1 MSVEVLTILMF
12 MTLMASIALGHPL
25 AVTLAAVATV
35 FGLIDNGFDVSALL
49 GLFANNAW
57 GIFLNYVLVAI
68 PLFIFMAQILDR
80 SKVSEGLFDALY
92 QVLGGLRGGLG
103 MAVIVVSTVFAATTG
118 IIGASVVA
126 MGLMAGPALL
136 RRGYNRG
143 LGAGIIC
150 ASGTLGIL
158 IPPSIMLVVYGGLT
172 GQKETSV
179 GNLFAAAIM
188 PGLLLSA
195 LYLLYVGVRCYINPK
210 MGPPIPREDRTATV
224 GEKIAMTLKNF
235 VPPFGLI
242 LTVMGTILAG
252 IATPTEA
259 AALGCIGALILA
271 MATKKLKHEA
281 ELLKLAL
288 HAGMLYAEKTGAA
301 RFEPTDSAGDKIEFV
316 DQAPELLPGRELE
329 QRIHA
334 HDEDRNHRVG
344 GVSQTSERVDRVADL
359 FAVDQPSVVSGPQR
373 YALIPVDVS
382 RKIADHRVE
391 FDSSGV
397 VQYTRMLSGFPDGP
411 TIPMSVDDHLRL
423 QKEREITVVLV
434 EHDLGVVMDIS
445 DRIYVLDFGQLIG
458 AGRPEEVAANPKVIE
473 AYIGEE

>member
-12 MTLMASIALGHPL
+12 ITLMASIALGHPL

-57 GIFLNYVLVAI
+57 GIFLNYTLVAI

-195 LYLLYVGVRCYINPK
+195 LYLLYVGVRCYINPE
-210 MGPPIPREDRTATV
+210 MGPPIPKEDRTATV
-224 GEKIAMTLKNF
+224 AEKVAMTMKNF

-271 MATKKLKHEA
+271 MATRKLDWDVISQSCISTARTTAMIMALFVGGKFFSVVFLSMGGGDVVA
-281 ELLKLAL
+281 DVLLGMDVSPYVVFIIMMAVVFVMGMFIDWAAILLVVVPIFTPIALDLDFNPLWFAMMVCINLQTSFLTPPFGYALFYFKGVAPPEYTMGDVYRGIIPFVAIQIIGLATL
-288 HAGMLYAEKTGAA
+288 I
-301 RFEPTDSAGDKIEFV
+301 FF
-316 DQAPELLPGRELE
+316 PEIITWLPG
-329 QRIHA
+329 I
-334 HDEDRNHRVG
+334 
-344 GVSQTSERVDRVADL
+344 
-359 FAVDQPSVVSGPQR
+359 F
-373 YALIPVDVS
+373 
-382 RKIADHRVE
+382 
-391 FDSSGV
+391 
-397 VQYTRMLSGFPDGP
+397 
-411 TIPMSVDDHLRL
+411 
-423 QKEREITVVLV
+423 
-434 EHDLGVVMDIS
+434 
-445 DRIYVLDFGQLIG
+445 FG
-458 AGRPEEVAANPKVIE
+458 N
-473 AYIGEE
+473 

>member
-271 MATKKLKHEA
+271 MATRKLNWDVITQSCISTA
-281 ELLKLAL
+281 RTTAMIMAL
-288 HAGMLYAEKTGAA
+288 
-301 RFEPTDSAGDKIEFV
+301 F
-316 DQAPELLPGRELE
+316 
-329 QRIHA
+329 
-334 HDEDRNHRVG
+334 VG
-344 GVSQTSERVDRVADL
+344 GKFFSVVFLSMGGGDVVADVLLGMDVNPYVVFIIMMAVVFIMGMFIDWAAILLVVVPIFTPIAMDLDFNPLWFAMMVCINLQTSFL
-359 FAVDQPSVVSGPQR
+359 TPPFG
-373 YALIPVDVS
+373 YALFYFKGVAPPEYTMGDVY
-382 RKIADHRVE
+382 RGILPFVA
-391 FDSSGV
+391 
-397 VQYTRMLSGFPDGP
+397 
-411 TIPMSVDDHLRL
+411 I
-423 QKEREITVVLV
+423 
-434 EHDLGVVMDIS
+434 
-445 DRIYVLDFGQLIG
+445 QLIG
-458 AGRPEEVAANPKVIE
+458 LATLIFFPEIITWLPGVFFGN
-473 AYIGEE
+473 

>member
-12 MTLMASIALGHPL
+12 LTLMASIALGHPL
-25 AVTLAAVATV
+25 AVTLAAVATL
-35 FGLIDNGFDVSALL
+35 FGLIDNGFDISALL

-57 GIFLNYVLVAI
+57 GIFLNYTLVAI

-143 LGAGIIC
+143 LGAGIVC

-179 GNLFAAAIM
+179 GNLFAAAII
-188 PGLLLSA
+188 PGLLLSGM
-195 LYLLYVGVRCYINPK
+195 YLLYVGVRCYMNPK
-210 MGPPIPREDRTATV
+210 MGPPIPKEDRTATV
-224 GEKIAMTLKNF
+224 SEKFAMTMKNF

-259 AALGCIGALILA
+259 AALGCIGALVLA
-271 MATKKLKHEA
+271 LITKKLNWEVITQACISTARTTAMIMALFVGGKFFSVVFLSMGGGDVVA
-281 ELLKLAL
+281 DVLLGMDVSPYIVFLIMMAVVFVMGMFIDWAAILLVVVPIFTPIAMDLDFNPLWFAMMVCINLQTSFLTPPFGYAL
-288 HAGMLYAEKTGAA
+288 FYFKGVAPPEYTM
-301 RFEPTDSAGDKIEFV
+301 GDVYRGIIPFV
-316 DQAPELLPGRELE
+316 AIQLVGLGVLMYFPEIITWLPG
-329 QRIHA
+329 IFF
-334 HDEDRNHRVG
+334 G
-344 GVSQTSERVDRVADL
+344 G
-359 FAVDQPSVVSGPQR
+359 
-373 YALIPVDVS
+373 
-382 RKIADHRVE
+382 
-391 FDSSGV
+391 
-397 VQYTRMLSGFPDGP
+397 
-411 TIPMSVDDHLRL
+411 
-423 QKEREITVVLV
+423 
-434 EHDLGVVMDIS
+434 
-445 DRIYVLDFGQLIG
+445 
-458 AGRPEEVAANPKVIE
+458 
-473 AYIGEE
+473 

>member
-12 MTLMASIALGHPL
+12 LTLMASIALGHPL

-136 RRGYNRG
+136 RRGYDRG
-143 LGAGIIC
+143 MGSGIIC

-179 GNLFAAAIM
+179 GNLFAAAIL

-195 LYLLYVGVRCYINPK
+195 LYLLYVGVRCYLNPK
-210 MGPPIPREDRTATV
+210 LGPPIPREDRTATV
-224 GEKIAMTLKNF
+224 SEKISMTLKNF

-271 MATKKLKHEA
+271 LATRKLNWEVITQSCISTARTTAMIMALFVGGKFFSVVFLSMGGGDVVA
-281 ELLKLAL
+281 DVLLGMDVSPYVVFIIMMAVVFVMGMFIDWAAILLVVVPIFTPIAMDLDFNPLWFAMMVCINLQTSFLTPPFGYALFYFKGVAPPEYTMGDVYRGIIPFVAIQLVGLAIL
-288 HAGMLYAEKTGAA
+288 I
-301 RFEPTDSAGDKIEFV
+301 FF
-316 DQAPELLPGRELE
+316 PEIITWLPG
-329 QRIHA
+329 
-334 HDEDRNHRVG
+334 V
-344 GVSQTSERVDRVADL
+344 
-359 FAVDQPSVVSGPQR
+359 F
-373 YALIPVDVS
+373 
-382 RKIADHRVE
+382 
-391 FDSSGV
+391 
-397 VQYTRMLSGFPDGP
+397 
-411 TIPMSVDDHLRL
+411 
-423 QKEREITVVLV
+423 
-434 EHDLGVVMDIS
+434 
-445 DRIYVLDFGQLIG
+445 FG
-458 AGRPEEVAANPKVIE
+458 N
-473 AYIGEE
+473 

>member
-12 MTLMASIALGHPL
+12 LTLMASIALGHPL
-25 AVTLAAVATV
+25 AVTLAAVATL
-35 FGLIDNGFDVSALL
+35 FGLIDNGFDISALM

-143 LGAGIIC
+143 MAAGIIC

-179 GNLFAAAIM
+179 GNLFAAAIL
-188 PGLLLSA
+188 PGLLLSG
-195 LYLLYVGVRCYINPK
+195 LYLLYVGVRCYMNPK
-210 MGPPIPREDRTATV
+210 MGPPIPKEDRTATV
-224 GEKIAMTLKNF
+224 GQKVTMTLKNF

-271 MATKKLKHEA
+271 LVTGKLNWQVITQSCVSTARTTAMIMAL
-281 ELLKLAL
+281 
-288 HAGMLYAEKTGAA
+288 
-301 RFEPTDSAGDKIEFV
+301 F
-316 DQAPELLPGRELE
+316 
-329 QRIHA
+329 
-334 HDEDRNHRVG
+334 VG
-344 GVSQTSERVDRVADL
+344 GKLFSVVFLSMGGGDVVADVLLGMDVHPYVVFVIMMAVVFIMGMFIDWAAILLVVVPIFTPIAMDLDFNPLWFAMMVCINLQTSFLTPPFGYALFYFKGVAPPEYTMGDVYRGIIPFVL
-359 FAVDQPSVVSGPQR
+359 IQIIGLVMLTVFPDIITYLPSV
-373 YALIPVDVS
+373 
-382 RKIADHRVE
+382 
-391 FDSSGV
+391 F
-397 VQYTRMLSGFPDGP
+397 
-411 TIPMSVDDHLRL
+411 
-423 QKEREITVVLV
+423 
-434 EHDLGVVMDIS
+434 
-445 DRIYVLDFGQLIG
+445 FGS
-458 AGRPEEVAANPKVIE
+458 
-473 AYIGEE
+473 

>member
-1 MSVEVLTILMF
+1 MSVELLTILMF
-12 MTLMASIALGHPL
+12 VTLMASIALGHPL

-35 FGLIDNGFDVSALL
+35 FGLIENGFDVASLL

-57 GIFLNYVLVAI
+57 GIFLNYTLVAI

-136 RRGYNRG
+136 RRGYDRG

-150 ASGTLGIL
+150 SSGTLGIL

-179 GNLFAAAIM
+179 GNLFAAAIL
-188 PGLLLSA
+188 PGLLLSG
-195 LYLLYVGVRCYINPK
+195 LYLLYVGVRCYMNPK
-210 MGPPIPREDRTATV
+210 LGPPIPKEDRTATIGQKV
-224 GEKIAMTLKNF
+224 SMTMKNF

-259 AALGCIGALILA
+259 AALGCIGALV
-271 MATKKLKHEA
+271 
-281 ELLKLAL
+281 LAL
-288 HAGMLYAEKTGAA
+288 ATRKLNWDVITQSCISTARTTAMIMALFVGGKFFSVVFLSMGGGDVVADVLLGMDVSPYVVFVIMMAVVFVMGMFIDWAAILLVVVPIFTPIALDLDFNPLWFAMMVCINLQTSFLTPPFGYALFYFKGVAPPEYTM
-301 RFEPTDSAGDKIEFV
+301 GDVYRGIIPFV
-316 DQAPELLPGRELE
+316 MIQLVGLAILMYFPGIITWLPG
-329 QRIHA
+329 
-334 HDEDRNHRVG
+334 V
-344 GVSQTSERVDRVADL
+344 
-359 FAVDQPSVVSGPQR
+359 F
-373 YALIPVDVS
+373 
-382 RKIADHRVE
+382 
-391 FDSSGV
+391 
-397 VQYTRMLSGFPDGP
+397 
-411 TIPMSVDDHLRL
+411 
-423 QKEREITVVLV
+423 
-434 EHDLGVVMDIS
+434 
-445 DRIYVLDFGQLIG
+445 FG
-458 AGRPEEVAANPKVIE
+458 N
-473 AYIGEE
+473 